1 MAMTRTPVSCLRTLR
16 EMREGLV
23 DQVEG
28 HVDLVLETLVSR
40 EVFTR
45 DDREEVLCERGPRG
59 RVRKILDILDCKGEE
74 AAGAFLL
81 AISRPSD
88 VKAEVLV
95 HSITPIH
102 STGRSR
108 NNLGI

>member
-1 MAMTRTPVSCLRTLR
+1 MAMTRTPKSSLRTLR

-28 HVDLVLETLVSR
+28 RVDLVLETLVSR

-59 RVRKILDILDCKGEE
+59 RVRKVLDILDCKGEE

-81 AISRPSD
+81 AASRLSD
-88 VKAEVLV
+88 VRDEVSV
-95 HSITPIH
+95 QTISPNHSVGK
-102 STGRSR
+102 S
-108 NNLGI
+108 